1 METLAYLYGA
11 EETEAKEV
19 SLGGMKTVVTAGLIA
34 AGVTAGAVTLSA
46 DSASAYGYGRGCYGG
61 CYGRSFRSISYYRPV
76 YFPRHYY
83 AYPVY
88 YRPCHRSYSYY

>member
-46 DSASAYGYGRGCYGG
+46 DSASASCGYHG
-61 CYGRSFRSISYYRPV
+61 CYGRSHRSFRSVSYYRPV
-76 YFPRHYY
+76 YFHRSYY

-88 YRPCHRSYSYY
+88 YRPCRRPSYYY

>member
-11 EETEAKEV
+11 EEQETEAKEL

-34 AGVTAGAVTLSA
+34 AGVTAGVVAASA

-61 CYGRSFRSISYYRPV
+61 CGYRSVSYYRPV
-76 YFPRHYY
+76 YRPCNYY
-83 AYPVY
+83 AYPRY
-88 YRPCHRSYSYY
+88 YSYSRCGSSCYY

>member
-11 EETEAKEV
+11 EEQETEAKEL

-34 AGVTAGAVTLSA
+34 AGVTAGVVSASA
-46 DSASAYGYGRGCYGG
+46 DSASAYGYGRCHGCGYRQVN
-61 CYGRSFRSISYYRPV
+61 YYRHHYRPV
-76 YFPRHYY
+76 HYY

-88 YRPCHRSYSYY
+88 YRPSYRPCYYY

>member
-34 AGVTAGAVTLSA
+34 AGVTAGAVTLTA
-46 DSASAYGYGRGCYGG
+46 DSASAYGYG
-61 CYGRSFRSISYYRPV
+61 YGRRSCHGCGYRSVSYYRPV
-76 YFPRHYY
+76 YFHRSYY

-88 YRPCHRSYSYY
+88 YRPCARPYSYY

>member
-46 DSASAYGYGRGCYGG
+46 DSASAYGYGRRCFNCY
-61 CYGRSFRSISYYRPV
+61 RSVSYYRPV
-76 YFPRHYY
+76 YFHRSYY

-88 YRPCHRSYSYY
+88 YRPCARPYSYY